1 METENYLDDKKNK
14 SIKLKSK
21 EFLNQDKMA
30 FDPKSAGCKGKDG
43 WEKKAS
49 ALGKLSISA
58 LIFSIFRKSADFF
71 YFSSSSEKEVKILN
85 AKVEE
90 FEGLEKMF
98 MELLK
103 MCEQFDAR
111 VRMLEDQLVQVKET
125 RDTFLKEI
133 SAKHEDFI
141 RKLADSQE
149 ALIKEAVDR
158 KISSLENEGKRCN
171 LGKSSPSKSSPNIES
186 TVAAESL
193 ASKHLVE
200 GGGGSPKVKSLTDK
214 TNSSR
219 LSPSAPEFVLP
230 SMNSIPSGQQKNAPS
245 YAMPTIPGYQVYQ
258 DPKLIF
264 QQSGRSQNPNIQHPS
279 FEPPSIQSL
288 RLQNPPGWYIG
299 NPVMSPPVIVPN
311 VSSAGFPSGPMLM
324 QAYLKNPNK

>member
-1 METENYLDDKKNK
+1 M
-14 SIKLKSK
+14 
-21 EFLNQDKMA
+21 
-30 FDPKSAGCKGKDG
+30 
-43 WEKKAS
+43 
-49 ALGKLSISA
+49 
-58 LIFSIFRKSADFF
+58 
-71 YFSSSSEKEVKILN
+71 
-85 AKVEE
+85 EE

-171 LGKSSPSKSSPNIES
+171 LGKSSPGKSSPSKSSPSKSSLNIES

-193 ASKHLVE
+193 ASEHLVE
-200 GGGGSPKVKSLTDK
+200 GVGGGSPKVKSLTDK
-214 TNSSR
+214 ANSSR

-230 SMNSIPSGQQKNAPS
+230 SMNSIPSGQPKNAPS

-288 RLQNPPGWYIG
+288 RLQHPPGWYIG
-299 NPVMSPPVIVPN
+299 NPDMTPPVIVPS
-311 VSSAGFPSGPMLM
+311 VSSPGLPRGPMLM
-324 QAYLKNPNK
+324 QAYLNK

>member
-1 METENYLDDKKNK
+1 
-14 SIKLKSK
+14 
-21 EFLNQDKMA
+21 
-30 FDPKSAGCKGKDG
+30 
-43 WEKKAS
+43 
-49 ALGKLSISA
+49 
-58 LIFSIFRKSADFF
+58 
-71 YFSSSSEKEVKILN
+71 
-85 AKVEE
+85 
-90 FEGLEKMF
+90 
-98 MELLK
+98 

-200 GGGGSPKVKSLTDK
+200 GGGGSPMVKSLTDK
-214 TNSSR
+214 ANSSR

-230 SMNSIPSGQQKNAPS
+230 SMNSIPSGQQKNAHS
-245 YAMPTIPGYQVYQ
+245 YAIPTIPGYHVYQ

-288 RLQNPPGWYIG
+288 RLQHPPGWYIG

-311 VSSAGFPSGPMLM
+311 VSSAGFSSGPMLM